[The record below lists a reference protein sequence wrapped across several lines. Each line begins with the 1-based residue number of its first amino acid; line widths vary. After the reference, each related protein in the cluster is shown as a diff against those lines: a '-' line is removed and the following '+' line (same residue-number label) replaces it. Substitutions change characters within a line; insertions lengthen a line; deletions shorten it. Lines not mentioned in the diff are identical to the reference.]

1 VTVRPFRFAVQMME
15 LRDPDENR
23 RLAARAG
30 ALGYEQ
36 LYSYDHLGTVDPF
49 VPLLVAASAAPD
61 LDIGPLVLN
70 NELHHP
76 VLLART
82 AATVDA
88 MTAGHLV
95 LGIGAGYMQAE
106 HDAMG
111 IELRDPAP
119 RVRRLGES
127 LQILRSLLDTGTATF
142 DGEFHHV
149 AVADLG
155 VQPASAHVPF
165 LIGGHGRRMVAM
177 AADHA
182 DLFQFT
188 GLVHGAGGVP
198 TPGGFALADVRR
210 RADWLAADAGDRLDD
225 IERSALVQM
234 MHVGPGADEAMAPI
248 IERFRSTPELVAETP
263 FMLYGSLEQVIDK
276 VERLRA
282 DVGISHYV
290 VRDAEQFAPVVAALA
305 GR

>member
-1 VTVRPFRFAVQMME
+1 MME

-23 RLAARAG
+23 RAAARA
-30 ALGYEQ
+30 AELGYQQ

-49 VPLLVAASAAPD
+49 VPLLVAAGAAPD

-70 NELHHP
+70 NEFHHP

-95 LGIGAGYMQAE
+95 LGIGSGYMQAE
-106 HDAMG
+106 HDAMS
-111 IELRDPAP
+111 IPLRDPAP

-127 LQILRSLLDTGTATF
+127 LQVLRALLDTGRATF

-149 AVADLG
+149 DVADLG
-155 VQPASAHVPF
+155 VKPAADHVPF
-165 LIGGHGRRMVAM
+165 LIGGHGRRMVAL
-177 AADHA
+177 AAEYA
-182 DLFQFT
+182 DIFQFT
-188 GLVHGAGGVP
+188 GLVHGEGGVP

-210 RADWLAADAGDRLDD
+210 RAEWLDAGAGDRGDD

-234 MHVGPGADEAMAPI
+234 IH
-248 IERFRSTPELVAETP
+248 L
-263 FMLYGSLEQVIDK
+263 
-276 VERLRA
+276 
-282 DVGISHYV
+282 
-290 VRDAEQFAPVVAALA
+290 
-305 GR
+305 